1 MHEFKGKPSLQ
12 RIHLIKSEAFVC
24 TAHGLQSGDSLA
36 SYFFWVYISMT
47 RLLQHVWLGLYL
59 QNEEKSASNPFT
71 TWTVNNS
78 FLFKMVQHRWRRAA
92 MNWTQCIRKTSA
104 DSPPGYEDN
113 RLFLNMPNPVW
124 SFELG
129 GMAVFLWT
137 WTFTAGKDSGTAGV
151 QCR

>member
-1 MHEFKGKPSLQ
+1 
-12 RIHLIKSEAFVC
+12 
-24 TAHGLQSGDSLA
+24 
-36 SYFFWVYISMT
+36 
-47 RLLQHVWLGLYL
+47 
-59 QNEEKSASNPFT
+59 
-71 TWTVNNS
+71 
-78 FLFKMVQHRWRRAA
+78 